1 MMEKMHLD
9 GLDIGILVLYFLGIF
24 GAGIYAMFRSNRNSV
39 NGYFLAGRFM
49 TWLPVGASLF
59 ASNIGS
65 EHFIG
70 LAGSGAA
77 NGIAVGAFEFNAA
90 VLLQLLG
97 WVFLPVYLASGSIT
111 LPEYMKRRFGG
122 MRIQLYLTLLSLI
135 LYIFTKIS
143 VNLYS
148 GALFV
153 NEALGWN
160 IWYSILFLLLLT
172 AVITLTGGLAAVLYT
187 DLVQCIVMLAGA
199 IILTGLGFYQ
209 IGGFP
214 GLLASYGKAINPINA
229 TDPDGA
235 DLLVNLSNIV
245 LSTTSATG
253 LPPTVSEL
261 ARLPNVSSEFTC
273 RLPSSKAFVMLRGV
287 SDPEM
292 PWLGFLLG
300 QTPASIWYWCADQM
314 MVQRVLAAK
323 SLSHAQGATLMA
335 GLIKLFPIYIMIL
348 PGMISRVLYPST
360 VGCGTPEAC
369 VKVCNNRHGCSDWA
383 YPKLVMGVLPKG
395 LRGLMLAVM
404 LAALMSDLTSI
415 FNSSSTL
422 FTVDIYSH
430 IRKSAGNRELMI
442 VGRLF
447 VVLMV
452 GLSILWV
459 PVIQS
464 MQGGQLFI
472 YIQSIS
478 AYLSPPIA
486 AVYLMAILWKRNNE
500 VGAFTGLVYG
510 FLLGV
515 VRMGLSFFY
524 PDPICGE
531 VDTRPWVI
539 GRVHYMYFA
548 MISFFSTAIIM
559 CIASLLSKPP
569 TVEKLN
575 GLTFWTRREPVIL
588 RESPVSIRVG
598 EEISVNGFWDDLN
611 TDHGVGSDR
620 SVFSDADPPQNPN
633 SSGDAADYDS
643 IPKIGYQSST
653 PGDTRQD
660 GEVDCH
666 QRPSKLQIAGHV
678 CEWICGLTTT
688 PCPENMEPSTCCCT
702 FCYSKSHD
710 NYSADDDREEE
721 GINSAGDV
729 IEIHDANW
737 TSDIHSEQQK
747 AEGQNHTGITHP
759 GGVDS
764 LKQKRSTK
772 IGLSIGL
779 VGLSVVTIFLYLFF
793 TFFFGEI
800 DLGPVPVVW
809 SNKTSPGP
817 LDNALRV
824 LEMANIISTSTI

>member
-1 MMEKMHLD
+1 MRYTARTGASKMMEKMHLD

-77 NGIAVGAFEFNAA
+77 NGIAVGAFEFNVSHMSCSAPSTPW
-90 VLLQLLG
+90 LG
-97 WVFLPVYLASGSIT
+97 VFTGVSGQRVNYASGVYEEAFWWNEDSTISDAFISNFIYIYKDICKFEEIIDSSE
-111 LPEYMKRRFGG
+111 LPCLPAFAQIRFP
-122 MRIQLYLTLLSLI
+122 LKDEAVFSL
-135 LYIFTKIS
+135 

-148 GALFV
+148 
-153 NEALGWN
+153 
-160 IWYSILFLLLLT
+160 
-172 AVITLTGGLAAVLYT
+172 GGLAAVLYT

-300 QTPASIWYWCADQM
+300 QTPASIWYWCAD
-314 MVQRVLAAK
+314 
-323 SLSHAQGATLMA
+323 QGATLMA

-620 SVFSDADPPQNPN
+620 N
-633 SSGDAADYDS
+633 S

-779 VGLSVVTIFLYLFF
+779 AGLSVVTIFLYLFF

>member
-1 MMEKMHLD
+1 MDKIRIE
-9 GLDIGILVLYFLGIF
+9 GLDIGVLVLYFLGIF
-24 GAGIYAMFRSNRNSV
+24 GAGIYAMFRANRSSV

-70 LAGSGAA
+70 LAGAGAA
-77 NGIAVGAFEFNAA
+77 NGIAVAAFEFNAA

-97 WVFLPVYLASGSIT
+97 WVFLPVYLASRSVT

-122 MRIQLYLTLLSLI
+122 MRIQLYLTILSLI

-187 DLVQCIVMLAGA
+187 DLVQCIVMLIGA
-199 IILTGLGFYQ
+199 TILTGLGFYK

-229 TDPDGA
+229 TTQDGS
-235 DLLVNLSNIV
+235 DLLVNLSTAV
-245 LSTTSATG
+245 LSTVNATG

-261 ARLPNVSSEFTC
+261 AKFPDVSSEFTC
-273 RLPSSKAFVMLRGV
+273 RLPSTKAFVMLRGV
-287 SDPEM
+287 SDSEM

-335 GLIKLFPIYIMIL
+335 GVIKLFPLFIMII

-360 VGCGTPEAC
+360 VGCGTAEAC
-369 VKVCNNRHGCSDWA
+369 FKVCNNRHGCSDWA
-383 YPKLVMGVLPKG
+383 YPKLVMGVMPQG

-422 FTVDIYSH
+422 FTIDIYSR
-430 IRKSAGNRELMI
+430 IRKSAGSRELMI
-442 VGRLF
+442 VGRIF
-447 VVLMV
+447 VVVMV

-464 MQGGQLFI
+464 MQGGQLYV

-486 AVYLMAILWKRNNE
+486 AVYLLAILWKRTNE

-510 FLLGV
+510 FVLGV

-524 PDPICGE
+524 TDPICGE
-531 VDTRPWVI
+531 VDTRPWII
-539 GRVHYMYFA
+539 GRVHYMYYA
-548 MISFFSTAIIM
+548 MISFFSTAIVM

-569 TVEKLN
+569 TVEQLN
-575 GLTFWTRREPVIL
+575 GLTYWTRKEPVIL
-588 RESPVSIRVG
+588 PTSPVSVRAG
-598 EEISVNGFWDDLN
+598 EEISVNEFWDDLN
-611 TDHGVGSDR
+611 NNR
-620 SVFSDADPPQNPN
+620 SVLSDAYPPHNPGA
-633 SSGDAADYDS
+633 SGDTADDGS
-643 IPKIGYQSST
+643 IPKIGFQSST
-653 PGDTRQD
+653 PNGTGHD
-660 GEVDCH
+660 GEIDYH
-666 QRPSKLQIAGHV
+666 RSPSKLQIAGHV
-678 CEWICGLTTT
+678 CEWICGLTAQ
-688 PCPENMEPSTCCCT
+688 PCPENIGPSACCCAC
-702 FCYSKSHD
+702 CYSKSHD
-710 NYSADDDREEE
+710 NDSPDDEE
-721 GINSAGDV
+721 GIHSAGYA
-729 IEIHDANW
+729 IEVHDANW
-737 TSDIHSEQQK
+737 TSDSHSEQQERK
-747 AEGQNHTGITHP
+747 QQTTIARI
-759 GGVDS
+759 GGVAS
-764 LKQKRSTK
+764 LDQKRPAK
-772 IGLSIGL
+772 IGLTIGL
-779 VGLSVVTIFLYLFF
+779 ICLSALTVFLYLFF

-809 SNKTSPGP
+809 STRPSGHV
-817 LDNALRV
+817 DNAIRV
-824 LEMANIISTSTI
+824 LENANIISTSTI